1 MKTINKADSSKL
13 SGSLTREISR
23 IPAWDGIHRGTLM
36 RYYRTCGNKSCHC
49 YQSKSQRHGPYWYLS
64 VTWQGG
70 KHKLYAI
77 KPEKVAEVRRGIAAY
92 KRLWKSVYRIAEL
105 NLALL
110 KQMQEATPK

>member
-1 MKTINKADSSKL
+1 MKTNKEVNSSKL
-13 SGSLTREISR
+13 NNSRMQEISR
-23 IPAWDGIHRGTLM
+23 IPAWNGIHRGTLM

-110 KQMQEATPK
+110 KQTQEVTPK